1 MRPCCGAKW
10 GHSWSHARR
19 PAGAQSRGIAC
30 PLSKRR
36 GTGAGGTADG
46 QRGKDVSAAWS
57 EGSVSPQCCLPLLL
71 LAPAGAA
78 SLSRCCLQRRSCWLL
93 CCCLFRRGCA
103 PVVFAADFVGCCCGA
118 GPWRNAVFLFLFLF
132 FPPSLLKSIGHGSAQ
147 ARPSAQNSPVYASQA
162 PFCLCFA
169 GVWSGPVLYK
179 DRDWPPTGHS
189 LILSVKRVKRP
200 PPCNRNHPR
209 AAPGRAFIHSL
220 CFRGRETKYGPFV
233 SILR

>member
-19 PAGAQSRGIAC
+19 SAGAQSRGIAC
-30 PLSKRR
+30 PLSERR

-118 GPWRNAVFLFLFLF
+118 GPWRNAAFLFLFLF
-132 FPPSLLKSIGHGSAQ
+132 LFPPLPVEVHWPWCCTGTPQCTKIARLCNTGAFLPLLCWCVE
-147 ARPSAQNSPVYASQA
+147 RP
-162 PFCLCFA
+162 
-169 GVWSGPVLYK
+169 G
-179 DRDWPPTGHS
+179 
-189 LILSVKRVKRP
+189 
-200 PPCNRNHPR
+200 
-209 AAPGRAFIHSL
+209 
-220 CFRGRETKYGPFV
+220 FV
-233 SILR
+233 

>member
-1 MRPCCGAKW
+1 MKEHAGEGRAAEQSVRPCCGAKW
-10 GHSWSHARR
+10 GHSRSHARR
-19 PAGAQSRGIAC
+19 SVGAQSRGIAC
-30 PLSKRR
+30 PLSERR

-118 GPWRNAVFLFLFLF
+118 GPWRNSPFLVLILT
-132 FPPSLLKSIGHGSAQ
+132 PPLKFIGPGVAQ
-147 ARPSAQNSPVYASQA
+147 ARPKAQNSPVYAKQA
-162 PFCLCFA
+162 PFCFRFT
-169 GVWSGPVLYK
+169 GVWNGPVLY
-179 DRDWPPTGHS
+179 
-189 LILSVKRVKRP
+189 L
-200 PPCNRNHPR
+200 N
-209 AAPGRAFIHSL
+209 
-220 CFRGRETKYGPFV
+220 
-233 SILR
+233 

>member
-1 MRPCCGAKW
+1 MKEHVGEGRAAEQSMRPCCGAKW

-19 PAGAQSRGIAC
+19 SAGAQSRGIAC
-30 PLSKRR
+30 PLSERR

-132 FPPSLLKSIGHGSAQ
+132 FLPLPVEVHWPWCCTGTPQCTKLARLCNTGAFLPLLCWCVE
-147 ARPSAQNSPVYASQA
+147 RP
-162 PFCLCFA
+162 
-169 GVWSGPVLYK
+169 G
-179 DRDWPPTGHS
+179 
-189 LILSVKRVKRP
+189 
-200 PPCNRNHPR
+200 
-209 AAPGRAFIHSL
+209 
-220 CFRGRETKYGPFV
+220 FV
-233 SILR
+233 